1 MMDESSRSPDRTKEE
16 IGLRE
21 YLRVLRKRKWTIAA
35 VFTLIVLTVT
45 IFSLSATPIYQ
56 ASTRLIIDKENPNVM
71 SIQEVMAVDASGTD
85 YYQTQ
90 YKIIESRSVARDVVM
105 ALRLHEN
112 REFAPEPGAD
122 FLSRWKQAVSDTLNA
137 WKETLSS
144 LFNTRENLPPESDL
158 TEDAKIID
166 DFLARLSVEPIRN
179 SRLVDIRFEA
189 KNPVLATRIADTI
202 AKVYIDKNLETK
214 LEAIQDAVA
223 WLHERIEDERKK
235 VEQAEQALLGYKEKH
250 SIITDFSSDTE
261 KVTAQKLAQLNE
273 QVVEAESRRVEAE
286 TRYHQARALQG
297 NPDMLGSVPEVLQS
311 ELIREIK
318 KMEVELFKDMSELS
332 RKYGQKHPR
341 MVAIESE
348 LKTLDKRKAQE
359 INRIISS
366 LKNEYQVAQA
376 GEQSLK
382 GALARQKQESL
393 ALNQKAIEYSVLQ
406 RQAESAR
413 QMYELLI
420 KRFKETQLTEDMK
433 TGNIRI
439 VDRAEV
445 PRFPVRPR
453 KKLNVILAV
462 VTGLLFGVGLAFF
475 FEYLDNTIK
484 VPEDLKRYVNIPFL
498 GPVPVMEMVPPAE
511 SGDVPM
517 EVATM
522 HSPKSTVSEAFRG
535 IRTSILFSSADDPPH
550 VILVTSSGPQ
560 EGKTSTSVNLAVVMA
575 QAGGRI
581 LLMDGDMRKPR
592 IHQVFKLSRDRGL
605 SNVLVGECNI
615 KDAVFGSGVPNLD
628 VIPCGPI
635 PPNPSEIL
643 GSKRMGKLLEVLRSS
658 YKHIIIDSPPITA
671 VTDAVVMSKMA
682 DGCVLVVRSGDT
694 PREIVQNGVQKLQSV
709 GAHILGAVLNGVDM
723 GKEGYYY
730 YQYYYYYYGDDG
742 QRKKHHQ
749 KRKKSKIA

>member
-1 MMDESSRSPDRTKEE
+1 MSEPNRTTEHLEEE
-16 IGLRE
+16 IDLRE
-21 YLRVLRKRKWTIAA
+21 YLRVLRKRKWTVAA

-45 IFSLSATPIYQ
+45 IYSLSATPIYQ

-71 SIQEVMAVDASGTD
+71 SIDEVMAVDASGTD

-90 YKIIESRSVARDVVM
+90 YKIIESRTVARDVVET
-105 ALRLHEN
+105 LRLQESE
-112 REFAPEPGAD
+112 EFSPEPADD
-122 FLSRWKQAVSDTLNA
+122 FLSRWKRAVFGTLNV
-137 WKETLSS
+137 W
-144 LFNTRENLPPESDL
+144 TRSL
-158 TEDAKIID
+158 TELFQTQDNRPSKASFKDDARIID
-166 DFLARLSVEPIRN
+166 AFLGRVTVEPIRS

-189 KNPVLATRIADTI
+189 KDPVLATRIANTI

-214 LEAIQDAVA
+214 LDAVQDAVA
-223 WLHERIEDERKK
+223 WLHERIEDERRK
-235 VEQAEQALLGYKEKH
+235 VEAAEQALLGYKEKH

-261 KVTAQKLAQLNE
+261 RVTAQKLAQLNE

-286 TRYHQARALQG
+286 TRYHQARALEG
-297 NPDMLGSVPEVLQS
+297 SPDMLDSVPEVLQS
-311 ELIREIK
+311 GLIREIK
-318 KMEVELFKDMSELS
+318 KMEVELFKRLSELS
-332 RKYGQKHPR
+332 KKYGQKHPR

-348 LKTLDKRKAQE
+348 LATLEKRKAQE

-366 LKNEYQVAQA
+366 LKNEYQVALA
-376 GEQSLK
+376 REQSLK
-382 GALARQKQESL
+382 QALTRQKQETL
-393 ALNQKAIEYSVLQ
+393 NLNQKAIEYNVLK

-445 PRFPVRPR
+445 PRFPVKPR
-453 KKLNVILAV
+453 KKLNIVLAMV
-462 VTGLLFGVGLAFF
+462 VGLLFGVGLAFF

-484 VPEDLKRYVNIPFL
+484 VPEDLKRYLNLPFL
-498 GPVPVMEMVPPAE
+498 GPVPVMDRDAQSGAEDVPAE
-511 SGDVPM
+511 LV
-517 EVATM
+517 TL
-522 HSPKSTVSEAFRG
+522 HSPKSTASEAYRG
-535 IRTSILFSSADDPPH
+535 IRTSILFSSADEPPQ

-560 EGKTSTSVNLAVVMA
+560 EGKSSTSVNLAIAMA

-592 IHQVFKLSRDRGL
+592 LHHLFKLSRDRGL
-605 SNVLVGECNI
+605 SNVLVGESNVKEAI
-615 KDAVFGSGVPNLD
+615 FESGVANLD

-643 GSKRMGKLLEVLRSS
+643 GSRRMEKLLEVLRSS
-658 YKHIIIDSPPITA
+658 YKRIIIDSPPITA

-694 PREIVQNGVQKLQSV
+694 PREIVQNGLHKLQAM
-709 GAHILGAVLNGVDM
+709 GAHVLGAVLNGVNM
-723 GKEGYYY
+723 GKEGYSY

-742 QRKKHHQ
+742 KRKRSQQ
-749 KRKKSKIA
+749 KRKKIKRA